1 MAKKKSS
8 VQQSEAADRRK
19 RRAESKEAF
28 RRQVFDKRRYRSF
41 SVEELQ
47 KIQSICDEWIERKKA
62 KELETLKKEKDDLDK
77 RIQALKK

>member
-1 MAKKKSS
+1 MAKKKSTEQMS
-8 VQQSEAADRRK
+8 SAAAQRK
-19 RRAESKEAF
+19 RREESKEAF

-47 KIQSICDEWIERKKA
+47 KIQSICDEWIERKKT
-62 KELETLKKEKDDLDK
+62 KELEVLKKEKDDLDK